1 MKDIEG
7 RNFKML
13 NGKKFKK
20 EILEIRNCDFGF
32 NKRDNKIM
40 LCNTR
45 LCGLCSF
52 SQKNRKV
59 YEPSCSVAK
68 MKWLLSEYKEPIK
81 LTKLEYEIL
90 KYLADNTR
98 HMYIARGKSG
108 NLFIF
113 DIEPVKNNINTQ
125 WNGRGMKGMLMF
137 NKLFQFVKW
146 EDKEATSIK
155 NILEN
160 CEVIKDE

>member
-1 MKDIEG
+1 MINAE
-7 RNFKML
+7 
-13 NGKKFKK
+13 KFRK
-20 EILEIRNCDFGF
+20 EILENLNKDPLISVNKHNHEIEECTADNCLKCLF
-32 NKRDNKIM
+32 NVMRGNKSCFSAM
-40 LCNTR
+40 LR
-45 LCGLCSF
+45 
-52 SQKNRKV
+52 
-59 YEPSCSVAK
+59 
-68 MKWLLSEYKEPIK
+68 WLLSEYKEPIK
-81 LTKLEYEIL
+81 LTKLEYDIL

>member
-1 MKDIEG
+1 
-7 RNFKML
+7 ML
-13 NGKKFKK
+13 NAEKYKNELLKVIN
-20 EILEIRNCDFGF
+20 ENEQDFIAF
-32 NKRDNKIM
+32 DDRDNSIKNCTTM
-40 LCNTR
+40 VCKNCKFSRAKKGVLCTQTK
-45 LCGLCSF
+45 L
-52 SQKNRKV
+52 
-59 YEPSCSVAK
+59 
-68 MKWLLSEYKEPIK
+68 KWLLSEYKEPIK
-81 LTKLEYEIL
+81 LTKLEYDIL

-113 DIEPVKNNINTQ
+113 DIEPVKNNINAQ

-155 NILEN
+155 DILKN
-160 CEVIKDE
+160 CEVIEDANY

>member
-1 MKDIEG
+1 
-7 RNFKML
+7 ML
-13 NGKKFKK
+13 NAEKYRNQ
-20 EILEIRNCDFGF
+20 ILSVTNNHEHFAIKADNPTAIIRCNELEQCRGCLF
-32 NKRDNKIM
+32 NNGTCSSSKI
-40 LCNTR
+40 
-45 LCGLCSF
+45 
-52 SQKNRKV
+52 
-59 YEPSCSVAK
+59 
-68 MKWLLSEYKEPIK
+68 KWLLSEYKEPIK
-81 LTKLEYEIL
+81 LTKLEYDIL